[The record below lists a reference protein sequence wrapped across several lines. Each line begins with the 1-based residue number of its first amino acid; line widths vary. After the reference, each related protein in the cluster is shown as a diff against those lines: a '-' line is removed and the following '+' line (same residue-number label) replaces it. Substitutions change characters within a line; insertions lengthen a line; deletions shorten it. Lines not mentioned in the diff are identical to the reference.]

1 MFFFGGGGGKAEK
14 WVAHFKGV
22 FDEKKPSKYE
32 LFKFP
37 QNILTYV
44 FPATQRGLNE

>member
-1 MFFFGGGGGKAEK
+1 MKTEK
-14 WVAHFKGV
+14 LVAYFKV
-22 FDEKKPSKYE
+22 VLDEKQPSKYE